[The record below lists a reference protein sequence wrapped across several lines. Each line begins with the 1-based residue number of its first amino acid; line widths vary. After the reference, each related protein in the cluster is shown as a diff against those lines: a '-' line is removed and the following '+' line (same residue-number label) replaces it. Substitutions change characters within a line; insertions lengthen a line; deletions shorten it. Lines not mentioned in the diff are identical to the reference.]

1 MTPTA
6 ASSPDPSADLPLS
19 AKARRTREQP
29 ISFLMESAV
38 RNPDL
43 ISFAAGLVDPQ
54 TLPRQ
59 QVLKIVDHLL
69 ADETRAREALQYGTT
84 PGLNRLRERCLAH
97 IEQVEGKSRQ
107 AMNLSPDDL
116 VVTTGSQQALY
127 LIAETLVDP
136 GDIVIAAAPSYF
148 VYTGTLQSFGAR
160 VMTVP
165 MDAGGMDLAALEA
178 LLDKIEHGGELHRV
192 KFIYCTSY
200 FQNPTG
206 LTLAADR
213 RPRLVEIAKRYS
225 LGHRILILE
234 DAAYRELNF
243 DGPTPPAVKTFDP
256 TNEHVILSMTFSK
269 PFAPGIKT
277 GYAAMPKGLAGPV
290 LQQKGNHDFGSP
302 NLCQQI
308 ADAALADGTYAA
320 QVETL
325 RAGYCRRRDATLA
338 ALDKHMPAAPGLSW
352 TRPGGGFYVWLTLPE
367 GVDTSRGAA
376 MFDSCVER
384 GVMYVPGAYCYLPD
398 DHGRCPTN
406 HLRLSFGNVPFGRI
420 DEGIERLSSVVTG
433 QVP

>member
-1 MTPTA
+1 MTD
-6 ASSPDPSADLPLS
+6 SSTHSSADLPLS
-19 AKARRTREQP
+19 AKAHRTREQP
-29 ISFLMESAV
+29 ISFLMEAAV

-43 ISFAAGLVDPQ
+43 ISFAAGLVDPL
-54 TLPRQ
+54 TLPRE
-59 QVLKIVDHLL
+59 QVLRIADHLL
-69 ADETRAREALQYGTT
+69 ADESRAREALQYGTT

-97 IEQVEGKSRQ
+97 IEQVEGKSRSD
-107 AMNLSPDDL
+107 MSLTPDDL
-116 VVTTGSQQALY
+116 IVTTGSQQALY
-127 LIAETLVDP
+127 LVAETLVDP

-165 MDAGGMDLAALEA
+165 MDGGGMDMNALET
-178 LLDKIEHGGELHRV
+178 LLDRIEHGGELHRV

-213 RPRLVEIAKRYS
+213 RPRLVEIAKKYS

-234 DAAYRELNF
+234 DAAYRELNY

-277 GYAAMPKGLAGPV
+277 GYAAVPKGLAGPM

-308 ADAALADGTYAA
+308 ADAAMADGTYAA

-325 RAGYCRRRDATLA
+325 RAGYRARRDATLA
-338 ALDKHMPAAPGLSW
+338 AMDRHMPTHPGIHW
-352 TRPGGGFYVWLTLPE
+352 TRPAGGFYVWLTLSE

-376 MFDSCVER
+376 MFDRCVER

-398 DHGRCPTN
+398 EHDRVPTN
-406 HLRLSFGNVPFGRI
+406 HIRLSYGSVPPERI
-420 DEGIERLSSVVTG
+420 DEGIGRLSSVIKE
-433 QVP
+433 QMPK